1 VPFKLCDTCT
11 LLLLTSLVLLIQNGC
26 PGSQSPVLYDHGYI
40 SSPNY
45 PDKYYM
51 DAICRWSISVQ
62 TWQTIRLTL
71 FDFELDVKRG
81 GQCHDFLEVI
91 YSSNDHFKECGALG
105 KQIIEVMSSAALVL
119 FTAGL
124 TSLTQRGFLLY
135 FEGEL

>member
-1 VPFKLCDTCT
+1 MVYLAP
-11 LLLLTSLVLLIQNGC
+11 VLLIQNGC

-91 YSSNDHFKECGALG
+91 YNSKDHFKECGALG
-105 KQIIEVMSSAALVL
+105 KQIIDVMSSAALVR

-135 FEGEL
+135 FEGEI